1 MRAISKKLLYAVM
14 KYDRYE
20 DSDLNMY
27 LTSQNFRNTLYT
39 YMFNEGRYYYYYY
52 LSLTF
57 VNKL

>member
-1 MRAISKKLLYAVM
+1 MNIANKKLLYAVM
-14 KYDRYE
+14 KYDGY
-20 DSDLNMY
+20 DGVDLNIY

-57 VNKL
+57 VYKL

>member
-14 KYDRYE
+14 KYDRY
-20 DSDLNMY
+20 DGVDLNIY
-27 LTSQNFRNTLYT
+27 LTSQNFRNTLHT

-57 VNKL
+57 INKL

>member
-27 LTSQNFRNTLYT
+27 LTSQNFRNTLHT
-39 YMFNEGRYYYYYY
+39 YMFNEGRYYYYFY

>member
-20 DSDLNMY
+20 GSDLNMY

-52 LSLTF
+52 LSLMF
-57 VNKL
+57 IHKL

>member
-1 MRAISKKLLYAVM
+1 MNIANKKLLYAVM
-14 KYDRYE
+14 KYDDY
-20 DSDLNMY
+20 DGVDLNIY

-57 VNKL
+57 VYKL

>member
-1 MRAISKKLLYAVM
+1 MHAISKKLLYAVM
-14 KYDRYE
+14 KYDRY
-20 DSDLNMY
+20 DGVDLNMY

-52 LSLTF
+52 LSLIF